1 MRKPHPWGY
10 ACALMSRM
18 VASIEDCLQ
27 DVCIER
33 GIEPAPVIVSESGR
47 ALGSHHA
54 ILVFDVLS
62 KCA

>member
-1 MRKPHPWGY
+1 
-10 ACALMSRM
+10 MSRREL
-18 VASIEDCLQ
+18 VHFSIALACSNRAQ

-33 GIEPAPVIVSESGR
+33 GIDPAPVIISESGR

-62 KCA
+62 KCVSTRA